1 MQQKNEHKLASW
13 YNLYQN
19 NNLIDFSFEH
29 FVREIDNLFPNNSFY
44 TRPNSTVYGI
54 EFNSLDQYGFG
65 NLNIYTLLNLADIFE
80 TTHNKSG
87 LFRKKAR
94 ILFATSE
101 ESIFPA
107 NLGQYLT
114 SYLKDKKHFVYGFNV
129 SQVNQFVFQAAIN
142 SLDIDYAFYLN
153 FNPCNNKYYLQIYS
167 GKGLISLDE
176 QEELIT
182 QLYQWKKHF
191 IFPNNHELI
200 TLNIN
205 KVIDSNIKKVLAR
218 YVNRENKLDYYASLS
233 VYLMVEDDSASYI
246 LERFFNQVNIKY
258 SKLNPMLNKDLL
270 SPSPIVFWRWLRTAN
285 YKADLIIILNKH
297 NDLKLITR
305 TKEGYVTLND
315 DEIAFLYINS
325 QYLHWKQ
332 KGLLE
337 NEQIFIPMNAADFII
352 SNLENYKI
360 QYKFENELSN
370 ANNVL
375 FAYGQG
381 FSNSLEM
388 NLNYDNLEF
397 LFNFCFMLLNY
408 KENNNLFTFKYKK
421 MTEASHFTSLNTYSA
436 KKNVAEMQVLFD
448 YLIANPDVLG
458 KYKIEKLRAINYD
471 SNKYQYLFN
480 LRLKTKH
487 NKNNIYVSF
496 NKSTNQVEFKF
507 ETNINLYKIN
517 HFIEKWY
524 TIYIQKK
531 IVKKLT
537 YLVNKLNKS
546 KKK

>member
-44 TRPNSTVYGI
+44 TRPTSTVYGI
-54 EFNSLDQYGFG
+54 EFNGLDQYGFG
-65 NLNIYTLLNLADIFE
+65 NLNIYTLLNLADIFDA
-80 TTHNKSG
+80 TNNKSG
-87 LFRKKAR
+87 FFRKKAR
-94 ILFATSE
+94 ILFALSD
-101 ESIFPA
+101 ESIFPS

-114 SYLKDKKHFVYGFNV
+114 SYLKEKKHFVYGFNV

-153 FNPCNNKYYLQIYS
+153 YNSCNNKYYLQIYS
-167 GKGLISLDE
+167 GKNLISLEE
-176 QEELIT
+176 QDELIS
-182 QLYQWKKHF
+182 QLYHWKKHF
-191 IFPNNHELI
+191 IFSNNHELI

-233 VYLMVEDDSASYI
+233 IYLMVEDNSASYI

-381 FSNSLEM
+381 FSNGLEM

-421 MTEASHFTSLNTYSA
+421 MTEASHFTSLNTYSV
-436 KKNVAEMQVLFD
+436 KKNANEMQEVFD
-448 YLIANPDVLG
+448 YLITNPDLLG

>member
-29 FVREIDNLFPNNSFY
+29 FVREIDNLFPDNSFY

-421 MTEASHFTSLNTYSA
+421 MTEASHFTSLNTYSV

>member
-80 TTHNKSG
+80 ITHNKSG

-167 GKGLISLDE
+167 GKGLISLEE

-421 MTEASHFTSLNTYSA
+421 MTEASHFTSLNTYSV

>member
-65 NLNIYTLLNLADIFE
+65 NLNIYTLLNLADIFDA
-80 TTHNKSG
+80 THNKSG

-94 ILFATSE
+94 ILFATSD

-129 SQVNQFVFQAAIN
+129 SQINQFVFQAAIN

-285 YKADLIIILNKH
+285 YKADLIIILNKY

-325 QYLHWKQ
+325 QYLYWKQ

-448 YLIANPDVLG
+448 YLIANPDALG

-487 NKNNIYVSF
+487 NKNNIYVSLK
-496 NKSTNQVEFKF
+496 KSTNQVEFKF

>member
-167 GKGLISLDE
+167 GKGLISLEE

-421 MTEASHFTSLNTYSA
+421 MTEASHFTSLNTYSV
-436 KKNVAEMQVLFD
+436 KKSVTEMQVLFD

>member
-44 TRPNSTVYGI
+44 TRPTSTVYGI
-54 EFNSLDQYGFG
+54 EFNGLDQYGFG
-65 NLNIYTLLNLADIFE
+65 NLNIYTLLNLADIFDA
-80 TTHNKSG
+80 TNNKSG
-87 LFRKKAR
+87 FFRKKAR
-94 ILFATSE
+94 ILFALSD
-101 ESIFPA
+101 ESIFPS

-167 GKGLISLDE
+167 GKGLISLEE

-421 MTEASHFTSLNTYSA
+421 MTEASHFTSLNTYSV

>member
-1 MQQKNEHKLASW
+1 MQQKNEHKLTSW

-19 NNLIDFSFEH
+19 NNLIDYSFEH

-44 TRPNSTVYGI
+44 TRPKATIYGI
-54 EFNSLDQYGFG
+54 EFDSLNIYGFG
-65 NLNIYTLLNLADIFE
+65 NLNIYTLLNLADIFD
-80 TTHNKSG
+80 TNHNKSG

-94 ILFATSE
+94 ILFSSSSE
-101 ESIFPA
+101 DIFPSS
-107 NLGQYLT
+107 LT
-114 SYLKDKKHFVYGFNV
+114 EHFISYLKDKKHFVYGFNV
-129 SQVNQFVFQAAIN
+129 DQVNQFVFQSAIN
-142 SLDIDYAFYLN
+142 SLDIDYAFYLTYSSS
-153 FNPCNNKYYLQIYS
+153 NNKYYLQIYS

-191 IFPNNHELI
+191 ILSNNHELI

-205 KVIDSNIKKVLAR
+205 KVIDSNIKKVLNR
-218 YVNRENKLDYYASLS
+218 YVNRENKLDYYSNLS
-233 VYLMVEDDSASYI
+233 VYLMVEEQSDTYI

-258 SKLNPMLNKDLL
+258 SKLNPLLNKDLL
-270 SPSPIVFWRWLRTAN
+270 SPSPVVFWRWLRTAN
-285 YKADLIIILNKH
+285 YKADLIIILNK
-297 NDLKLITR
+297 NKELKLITK

-325 QYLHWKQ
+325 QYLYWKQ

-337 NEQIFIPMNAADFII
+337 NEQIFIPMNAADFIL

-360 QYKFENELSN
+360 KYQYENELTDP
-370 ANNVL
+370 NNVL

-421 MTEASHFTSLNTYSA
+421 MTEASHFTSLNLYNI
-436 KKNVAEMQVLFD
+436 KKTAADMNTVFE
-448 YLIANPDVLG
+448 YLLANPDALG
-458 KYKIEKLRAINYD
+458 KYKIEKLKAINYD

-487 NKNNIYVSF
+487 NKSNIFISFDKANNQI
-496 NKSTNQVEFKF
+496 ECKF
-507 ETNINLYKIN
+507 ETIISLYKIN

-524 TIYIQKK
+524 TIYVQKK

-537 YLVNKLNKS
+537 YLVNKLNKP

>member
-1 MQQKNEHKLASW
+1 MQQKNEHKLTSW

-19 NNLIDFSFEH
+19 NNLIDYSFEH

-44 TRPNSTVYGI
+44 TRPKATIYGI
-54 EFNSLDQYGFG
+54 EFDSLNIYGFG
-65 NLNIYTLLNLADIFE
+65 NLNIYTLLNLADIFD
-80 TTHNKSG
+80 TNHNKSG

-94 ILFATSE
+94 ILFSSSSE
-101 ESIFPA
+101 DIFPSS
-107 NLGQYLT
+107 LT
-114 SYLKDKKHFVYGFNV
+114 QHFISYLKDKKHFVYGFNV
-129 SQVNQFVFQAAIN
+129 DQVNQFVFQSAIN
-142 SLDIDYAFYLN
+142 SLDIDYAFYLTYSSS
-153 FNPCNNKYYLQIYS
+153 NNKYYLQIYS

-191 IFPNNHELI
+191 ILSNNHELI

-205 KVIDSNIKKVLAR
+205 KVIDSNIKKVLNR
-218 YVNRENKLDYYASLS
+218 YVNRENKLDYYSNLS
-233 VYLMVEDDSASYI
+233 VYLMVEEQSDTYI

-258 SKLNPMLNKDLL
+258 SKLNPLLNKDLL
-270 SPSPIVFWRWLRTAN
+270 SPSPVVFWRWLRTAN
-285 YKADLIIILNKH
+285 YKADLIIILNK
-297 NDLKLITR
+297 NKELKLITK

-325 QYLHWKQ
+325 QYLYWKQ

-337 NEQIFIPMNAADFII
+337 NEQIFIPMNAADFIL

-360 QYKFENELSN
+360 KYQYENELTDP
-370 ANNVL
+370 NNVL

-381 FSNSLEM
+381 FSNSSEM

-421 MTEASHFTSLNTYSA
+421 MTEASHFTSLNLYNI
-436 KKNVAEMQVLFD
+436 KKTAADMNTVFE
-448 YLIANPDVLG
+448 YLLANPDTLG
-458 KYKIEKLRAINYD
+458 KYKIEKLKAINYD

-487 NKNNIYVSF
+487 NKSNIFISFDKANNQI
-496 NKSTNQVEFKF
+496 ECKF
-507 ETNINLYKIN
+507 ETIISLYKIN

-524 TIYIQKK
+524 TIYVQKK

-537 YLVNKLNKS
+537 YLVNKLNKP

>member
-421 MTEASHFTSLNTYSA
+421 MTEASHFTSLNTYSV
-436 KKNVAEMQVLFD
+436 KKNIAEMQVLFD

>member
-167 GKGLISLDE
+167 GKGLISLEE

-421 MTEASHFTSLNTYSA
+421 MTEASHFTSLNTYSV

>member
-421 MTEASHFTSLNTYSA
+421 MTEASHFTSLNTYSV

>member
-80 TTHNKSG
+80 ATHNKSG

-94 ILFATSE
+94 ILFATSK

-167 GKGLISLDE
+167 GKGLISLEE

-421 MTEASHFTSLNTYSA
+421 MTEASHFTSLNTYSV

>member
-1 MQQKNEHKLASW
+1 MQPKNEHKLATW
-13 YNLYQN
+13 YNLYRN

-29 FVREIDNLFPNNSFY
+29 FVREIDNLFPNNTFY
-44 TRPNSTVYGI
+44 TRPKATVYGI
-54 EFNSLDQYGFG
+54 EFNSLNQYGFG
-65 NLNIYTLLNLADIFE
+65 NLNIYTLLNLVDIFD
-80 TTHNKSG
+80 TIKNKSVI
-87 LFRKKAR
+87 FRKKAR
-94 ILFATSE
+94 ILFATSDE
-101 ESIFPA
+101 TVFPSD
-107 NLGQYLT
+107 LKQYLT

-129 SQVNQFVFQAAIN
+129 SQINQFVFQSAIN
-142 SLDIDYAFYLN
+142 SLEIDYAFYLS
-153 FNPCNNKYYLQIYS
+153 FNECNNKYYLQIYL
-167 GKGLISLDE
+167 GKELISLETQD
-176 QEELIT
+176 ELIT

-191 IFPNNHELI
+191 VFMNNYELI

-218 YVNRENKLDYYASLS
+218 YVNRENKLDYYSTLS
-233 VYLMVEDDSASYI
+233 VYLMIEDPSSSYI

-258 SKLNPMLNKDLL
+258 SKLNPLLNKDLL

-285 YKADLIIILNKH
+285 YKADLIIILNKN
-297 NDLKLITR
+297 NDLKLITK

-325 QYLHWKQ
+325 QYLYWKQ
-332 KGLLE
+332 KELLK
-337 NEQIFIPMNAADFII
+337 NEHIFLPMNAADFII

-360 QYKFENELSN
+360 QYKFENELSDP
-370 ANNVL
+370 NNVL

-397 LFNFCFMLLNY
+397 LFHFCFMLLNY

-421 MTEASHFTSLNTYSA
+421 MTEASHFTSLNLYSV
-436 KKNVAEMQVLFD
+436 KKTSSEMRAVFD
-448 YLIANPDVLG
+448 YLLTNPDTLG
-458 KYKIEKLRAINYD
+458 KYKIVKLKAINYD
-471 SNKYQYLFN
+471 SNKYEYLYN

-487 NKNNIYVSF
+487 NKSNIYISF
-496 NKSTNQVEFKF
+496 NKSTNQIEFKF
-507 ETNINLYKIN
+507 ETIINLYKIN
-517 HFIEKWY
+517 PFIEKWY

-537 YLVNKLNKS
+537 YLVDKLNKS